1 MFLFLLLALKKI
13 PIDGAEQMH
22 RCPDLSLHL
31 VHGSVDLL
39 SPALGFVAMR
49 GTGGQRVPRM

>member
-1 MFLFLLLALKKI
+1 
-13 PIDGAEQMH
+13 MH
-22 RCPDLSLHL
+22 HCPDLSLHL

-39 SPALGFVAMR
+39 SPALGFLAMR